1 MEEERKAKEQNGQS
15 MRHKGL
21 FAWIYGLALTAYA
34 VFTLLYV
41 FVIPHGRISMADFA
55 SATET
60 STEALTTGEKSE
72 TDNNETEN
80 NTSENNAS
88 DNNAFS
94 GDYKSD
100 WYKERKH
107 GRKRPGSDDTD
118 SDNTHDTHNADSDS
132 AKSDDA
138 DSEPVEITTESYEE
152 DGLDVTLTTEYIY
165 NTKVYIA
172 TVAGAEGH
180 GLTTGLAEDSFG
192 RNVTEETSDIAA
204 RVGAVIAINGDFYG
218 FRDEGY
224 VIRNGYLYRDEK
236 SSNDAE
242 DLVVYSDGSME
253 IIKEGD
259 ITAQELLDKGAV
271 QVYSF
276 GPALVEDGEVKVSE
290 GDEVGRAMGSNPRT
304 SIGQTADGSYIL
316 VVSDGRTAESEGLS
330 LAQLAEVM
338 KNAGCVTAYNLD
350 GGGSST
356 MYYNGEV
363 VNNPTTNGNRISER
377 KVSDIVYFR

>member
-1 MEEERKAKEQNGQS
+1 

-41 FVIPHGRISMADFA
+41 FVIPHGRISMADLA
-55 SATET
+55 SPTET
-60 STEALTTGEKSE
+60 STETLTTGDKTE
-72 TDNNETEN
+72 TDNNEA
-80 NTSENNAS
+80 ENNAS
-88 DNNAFS
+88 DNNASS
-94 GDYKSD
+94 GDQKSD
-100 WYKERKH
+100 RHKERKY
-107 GRKRPGSDDTD
+107 GRKKSESDDTD
-118 SDNTHDTHNADSDS
+118 SKETQDTDNTDSDS
-132 AKSDDA
+132 NKPHSA
-138 DSEPVEITTESYEE
+138 DSQPVESTVESYAE
-152 DGLDVTLTTEYIY
+152 DGIDVTLTTEYI
-165 NTKVYIA
+165 NDTKVYIA
-172 TVAGAEGH
+172 TIARTEGH
-180 GLTTGLAEDSFG
+180 GLTSGLAEDSLG

-236 SSNDAE
+236 NSDDAE

-276 GPALVEDGEVKVSE
+276 GPALVEEGEVTVSE

-304 SIGQTADGSYIL
+304 AIGQTADGSYIL
-316 VVSDGRTAESEGLS
+316 VVSDGRTSESEGLS